1 MCLFSFYPQSEKV
14 ADPLRLF
21 SLLSLGEIGRHMYV
35 ENCSLCSLQ
44 YKRFGPPHRPLCL
57 NLALRPLSRHSRLF
71 HHRWL
76 LAEKEKVTET
86 PGVLKIPS
94 SVWNTHSKAEGAQIT
109 WEKNSEVGAG
119 EMSLKA
125 VARSVS
131 KRGGGSWDL
140 SPSPLFLSTTLYS
153 LIKFIGLNLGL
164 SFLSFQWLKQS
175 SRTSCGHLR
184 LLLVT
189 IRGSKVS
196 GFFRI
201 RFDLL
206 RVC

>member
-131 KRGGGSWDL
+131 GV
-140 SPSPLFLSTTLYS
+140 
-153 LIKFIGLNLGL
+153 NLGL

-175 SRTSCGHLR
+175 SRTSRGHLR

-189 IRGSKVS
+189 IRGSKIS